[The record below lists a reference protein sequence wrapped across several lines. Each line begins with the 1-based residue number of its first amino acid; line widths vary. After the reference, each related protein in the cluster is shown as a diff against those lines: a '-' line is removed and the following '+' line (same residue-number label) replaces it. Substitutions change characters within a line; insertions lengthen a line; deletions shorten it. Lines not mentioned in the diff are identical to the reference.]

1 MSKRL
6 EFFFDFTSPTAYL
19 AWARLPA
26 LVARTGCEV
35 VYRPF
40 FLGGVMQA
48 TGNRPPG
55 VVAAKGRWMAVDMAR
70 YASRF
75 GIDFQMNPHF
85 PMNTLAP
92 QRVAA
97 AWVRD
102 PRFDTFIGAVF
113 RHAWRDAENIG
124 DKAVLTTLVAS
135 LGFDTAEFW
144 AVAESPDTKAILK
157 ANTDEAV
164 ERGAFG
170 APTFFLGEDMY
181 FGQDR
186 LEWIE
191 EALTR

>member
-1 MSKRL
+1 MTKRL

-19 AWARLPA
+19 AWARLPG
-26 LVARTGCEV
+26 VVTRTGCEV

-70 YASRF
+70 YAHRF
-75 GIDFQMNPHF
+75 GIDFAMNPHF
-85 PMNTLAP
+85 PMNTLAA

-97 AWVRD
+97 AWVGD
-102 PRFDTFIGAVF
+102 PRFEAYLAAVF
-113 RHAWRDAENIG
+113 RHAWRDGRNIG
-124 DKAVLTTLVAS
+124 DKAVLSELVAS
-135 LGFDTAEFW
+135 LGLDTEEFW
-144 AVAESPDTKAILK
+144 AVAESPETKALLK
-157 ANTDEAV
+157 SNTDEAV

-186 LEWIE
+186 LDWIE
-191 EALTR
+191 DALKT